1 MKIKI
6 TLLIAAVLLTFCSRY
21 EEKGEPK
28 YIDEINQWHN
38 KREEGL
44 KKERGWLNLAGLYWL
59 KEGENSFGSAAGND
73 LIFPKGKIND
83 HAGVFILDSGKV
95 FVKINPDI
103 TILNN
108 GKMIKEME
116 LKPDDEDSSSL
127 RHASLVWFIIKRGD
141 RFGVRLRDLKNNNL
155 FSFEGVERYPVNSD
169 WKIEAKFSP
178 YNPTKKISVPNIL
191 GTIEEEIS
199 PGNLSFEIEGEK
211 YSLDVLEGGEDSYF
225 VIFADKTSGED
236 TYGGGRFLSVPKPDS
251 SGKTYI
257 DFNKSYNPPCVFS
270 QYATCPLPPKR
281 NHLPVEITAGEKM
294 YGKGH

>member
-6 TLLIAAVLLTFCSRY
+6 VLVLAALLLTFCSRY
-21 EEKGEPK
+21 EEKGDPK

-44 KKERGWLNLAGLYWL
+44 KKDKGWLNLAGLYWL
-59 KEGENSFGSAAGND
+59 KEGENSFGSASSNN

-95 FVKINPDI
+95 FVRINPDI
-103 TILNN
+103 TVLNN
-108 GKMIKEME
+108 GEMVKEME

-141 RFGVRLRDLKNNNL
+141 RYGVRLRDLKHDNL

-169 WKIEAKFSP
+169 WKIEAIFNP
-178 YNPTKKISVPNIL
+178 YIPSKKISVPNIL
-191 GTIEEEIS
+191 GNIEEEES
-199 PGNLSFEIEGEK
+199 PGNLSFEIEGAK
-211 YSLDVLEGGEDSYF
+211 YSLDVLEGGSDSYF
-225 VIFADKTSGED
+225 VIFADQTSGED
-236 TYGGGRFLSVPKPDS
+236 TYGGGRFLSVQKPDS
-251 SGKTYI
+251 SGKIFI
-257 DFNKSYNPPCVFS
+257 DFNKAYNPPCVFS
-270 QYATCPLPPKR
+270 QYATCPLPPKQ
-281 NHLPVEITAGEKM
+281 NHLQVEITAGEKM